1 MRRMIRTSVGK
12 SRLKSPVAKSSFA
25 PYASCASQSSPLMI
39 QASFSRQGGSSF
51 FSDIT
56 ETTTGQV
63 SPTDDTIVVRSRR
76 QGWLLWFFY
85 LIFLL
90 LSVVNGQGGEIP
102 QRSNFSSSFPDE
114 CATVLP
120 ANATLDQ
127 RRAFYC
133 CWWALMKAE
142 NGKCWTSNNT
152 YTLVHVGKSAGESV
166 VAALRASG
174 VRLHELHGQ
183 QVALRDEARQRLPL
197 IVLLRSPLR
206 RTVSAFNWR
215 HPRKGGAMARARSRT

>member
-1 MRRMIRTSVGK
+1 
-12 SRLKSPVAKSSFA
+12 
-25 PYASCASQSSPLMI
+25 MI
-39 QASFSRQGGSSF
+39 QARFSRQGRSSF

-56 ETTTGQV
+56 ERTAGQV
-63 SPTDDTIVVRSRR
+63 PPTDGTIVVRSRR
-76 QGWLLWFFY
+76 QRWLLWFFN
-85 LIFLL
+85 LVLLL
-90 LSVVNGQGGEIP
+90 LSVANGQGGEIP
-102 QRSNFSSSFPDE
+102 QRSNFSSSSPDE

-120 ANATLDQ
+120 VNATSDQ

-133 CWWALMKAE
+133 CWWAPIKGE

-183 QVALRDEARQRLPL
+183 LQSRVNDIE
-197 IVLLRSPLR
+197 
-206 RTVSAFNWR
+206 R
-215 HPRKGGAMARARSRT
+215 HSDIHTSKSRTHTTQHH